1 MVTYTTKFPTNDLLT
16 KTEFVKTVIKWNCG
30 SKYDKINDLLWDE
43 ISFDCSWEQE
53 NIVLSIQ
60 EISEKEIIASRLKKE
75 DEHGVWCTDFVLD
88 NSNKM
93 LSVSVSL
100 ETTEFTTDFFP
111 TYYPPFFVKMILFG
125 EYAGDDNGIMVL
137 NKEHS
142 ISDCMSFFKGI
153 VEKRIISKLPVVY
166 VARTHTG
173 DNPLDVNKL
182 AFRLQGVAHVLCEPD
197 EGVELEGFSDV
208 LDSNDARAGK
218 IFIYYPSHNK
228 KSRILNLTGSCQEAD
243 YLEDRVVNDVYNYMN
258 SRMRKAIDTWDGVLT
273 EKLHIENKKLL
284 SNQSAIEEENN
295 NLYDIFGEQLEKME
309 ESNVKLSNEV
319 QHLTAELQGLRMR
332 YSDKDKSPVLYLG
345 DEREFYTDEIKEIV
359 LDIMS
364 EYKKNCKE
372 DSRRWHI
379 ISDLLE
385 SNEFKGLPEKRKEQ
399 LKNALKGYKNLNG
412 SLKGLLET
420 LGFEI
425 SDDGKHYKWTYYR
438 DHRYV
443 ATAAKTCS
451 DGRAGMNLSSIIEKL
466 MF

>member
-1 MVTYTTKFPTNDLLT
+1 MVIYTTKFPINDSLT
-16 KTEFVKTVIKWNCG
+16 KSEFVKTVIKWNQG
-30 SKYDKINDLLWDE
+30 SKYDKIEDLAWDE
-43 ISFDCSWEQE
+43 TDFNGLWKQE
-53 NIVLSIQ
+53 NIVLSIN
-60 EISEKEIIASRLKKE
+60 EIQEKEIIASRLQKE

-88 NSNKM
+88 NVNKM
-93 LSVSVSL
+93 LSVSVAL
-100 ETTEFTTDFFP
+100 ETTEFTTNFFP
-111 TYYPPFFVKMILFG
+111 TYYPPFFVKMILFEG
-125 EYAGDDNGIMVL
+125 FSGNDNGIMVL
-137 NKEHS
+137 NREHS
-142 ISDCMSFFKGI
+142 ISECISVFKGI
-153 VEKRIISKLPVVY
+153 VEKTIISKLPVVY
-166 VARTHTG
+166 VARTG
-173 DNPLDVNKL
+173 MGENPLDVNKL
-182 AFRLQGVAHVLCEPD
+182 AFRLQGAPHVICEPD
-197 EGVELEGFSDV
+197 DGIELTGFSDDLV
-208 LDSNDARAGK
+208 SNEDRAGK

-228 KSRILNLTGSCQEAD
+228 KSRILNLTGSCQDAD
-243 YLEDRVVNDVYNYMN
+243 YLEDRIVNDVYNYMN
-258 SRMRKAIDTWDGVLT
+258 SRMRKAIDTWDGVQI

-295 NLYDIFGEQLEKME
+295 NLYDVFGEQLEKME
-309 ESNVKLSNEV
+309 ESNIKLSNEV
-319 QHLTAELQGLRMR
+319 QRLTAELQGLRMR

-364 EYKKNCKE
+364 EYQKNCKE

-385 SNEFKGLPEKRKEQ
+385 NNEFKGLPEKRKEQ

-425 SDDGKHYKWTYYR
+425 SDDGKHYKWTYYG

-451 DGRAGMNLSSIIEKL
+451 DRRAGMNLSSIIEKL